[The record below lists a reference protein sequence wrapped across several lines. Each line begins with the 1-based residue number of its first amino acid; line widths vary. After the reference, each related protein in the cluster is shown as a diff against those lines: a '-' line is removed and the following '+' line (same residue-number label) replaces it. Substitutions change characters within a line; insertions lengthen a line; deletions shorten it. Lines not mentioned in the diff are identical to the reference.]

1 MPMSSFHKPIAEGIV
16 ARLGLEAANR
26 EFADY
31 WLSLWEGDALPPR
44 VRFSPARMKPF
55 LPSIQIFDVVS
66 DERVTVRLA
75 GTGYRYVL
83 KTDPTGKDW
92 IEAAPESDRATRL
105 KIFSAIA
112 RGAILVAHRRI
123 AMLGGGEHVSEEVLL
138 PFAEEE
144 GGLVPVLAHV
154 NFRPDQ
160 FTQIKSVAQVTG
172 DPGLQTGPAGPPTG
186 LRHFGCEPNPA
197 WR

>member
-1 MPMSSFHKPIAEGIV
+1 MPSFHRAVVEDIV

-26 EFADY
+26 AFVDY
-31 WLSLWEGDALPPR
+31 WLSLWDGDALPSR
-44 VRFSPARMKPF
+44 ARFSPAKMKPF
-55 LPSIQIFDVVS
+55 LPSILIFDVVP

-83 KTDPTGKDW
+83 KTDPTGTDW
-92 IEAAPESDRATRL
+92 IDAAPESHRATRL
-105 KIFSAIA
+105 RIFSAIA

-123 AMLGGGEHVSEEVLL
+123 ATLGGGEHVSEEVLL

-144 GGLVPVLAHV
+144 SGHVPVLAHV

-160 FTQIKSVAQVTG
+160 FNQIKSVAQVTG
-172 DPGLQTGPAGPPTG
+172 DPLDFKLVPLDGEVGAGHAP
-186 LRHFGCEPNPA
+186 
-197 WR
+197 